1 MDNTKKLISYCLDCI
16 KHTGRASGFNNL
28 LSNKDNKI
36 IILNDNADNAT
47 DNGGGVYQFPADNKE
62 IVQIMTKYALNKSTM
77 SLLYGRLF
85 LCGQI
90 SANEKYY
97 SPLLFA
103 DAELI
108 RQGDNIILEC
118 NEDELN
124 INTGLIS
131 SLLENDEDIIENVIS
146 QLIEI
151 ENPAH
156 IDFEKVLCGLID
168 FQRYRLE
175 IKKQDALILAKTPE
189 SIAGLVNELRQIYEL
204 I

>member
-28 LSNKDNKI
+28 LSNKENKI
-36 IILNDNADNAT
+36 VILNDNGT
-47 DNGGGVYQFPADNKE
+47 DNGGCAYQFPADNKE
-62 IVQIMTKYALNKSTM
+62 IVQIMTKYALNQSTI
-77 SLLYGRLF
+77 SLLCGRLF

-90 SANEKYY
+90 SANQKYY
-97 SPLLFA
+97 SPLLYA

-108 RQGDNIILEC
+108 RQGDNIILDC
-118 NEDELN
+118 NEDEFN
-124 INTGLIS
+124 INAGLIS
-131 SLLENDEDIIENVIS
+131 SLLDNDEDVIENVIN

-168 FQRYRLE
+168 FQRYGLE
-175 IKKQDALILAKTPE
+175 IKRQSALILAKTPE
-189 SIAGLVNELRQIYEL
+189 SIAGLVNELKQIIENER
-204 I
+204 